1 MNTKSA
7 ECWSSDRQARGLRIE
22 ISAGHSLLLPF
33 DQFVFAELTTD
44 GEEQCLRLVF
54 ATHEVA
60 AHGQSLR
67 RLEIAM
73 QRLELSFLG
82 TLPSGQP
89 SLIAEGQPLVLEIAV
104 TELKDAE
111 DKEPAEHA

>member
-1 MNTKSA
+1 MKTKTP
-7 ECWSSDRQARGLRIE
+7 ECWTRDPQARGLRIE

-44 GEEQCLRLVF
+44 GEKQCLRLVF

-60 AHGQSLR
+60 VNGQSLR

-82 TLPSGQP
+82 TLPSGQR
-89 SLIAEGQPLVLEIAV
+89 SLIAEGQPVVLRIEV
-104 TELKDAE
+104 TEVKDAE
-111 DKEPAEHA
+111 EKEVVEQM